1 MDKGNNKMYSYK
13 KAFSLFLI
21 LFLTASFSLVACNDV
36 VKRVEK
42 AEAQIQ
48 KPTPVEK
55 KLVLG
60 AEQMNLLLPLLKDKS
75 VGITGNHSSMVGK
88 THLVDS
94 LLALKVA
101 VKKVYSP
108 EHGFRGD
115 ADAGEKV
122 NSSVDEKTGL
132 PIYSLYGKNK
142 KPSVEMLKGIDVMI
156 FDIQDVG
163 ARFYTYIS
171 TLHYV
176 MEACAE
182 NNIQVVVLD
191 RPNPNGYY
199 IDGPILEKDYSS
211 FVGMHPI
218 PVVHGMTIGEY
229 AKMIN
234 GEKWLKN
241 NLQAD
246 LKVIPMLGY
255 SHKDRYQLPVKPSPN
270 LPNMDAIYLYPSL
283 CFFEGTPISIGRG
296 TDKPFQQFGHPAF
309 RLYSHVFTPKS
320 MYGAKDPRLKG
331 VNCSGRLL
339 TKDAERLKNNGM
351 IDLQWLID
359 SYNQYPEKEEF
370 FTNFFLLLAGT
381 KQLEAQIK
389 SDLSADEIRTSW
401 KPGLEKFQ
409 KEVRSK
415 YLLYEDF

>member
-1 MDKGNNKMYSYK
+1 MYSYK
-13 KAFSLFLI
+13 KAFSILLI
-21 LFLTASFSLVACNDV
+21 LFLTASFSLFACNDV

-42 AEAQIQ
+42 IESQPEVLVQ
-48 KPTPVEK
+48 EK
-55 KLVLG
+55 QQLLLG
-60 AEQMNLLLPLLKDKS
+60 AEQLELLLPLLKNKN
-75 VGITGNHSSMVGK
+75 VGITGNHSTLIGK
-88 THLVDS
+88 VHLVDS

-122 NSSVDEKTGL
+122 NSSVDSKTGL
-132 PIYSLYGKNK
+132 PIFSLYGKNK
-142 KPSVEMLKGIDVMI
+142 KPSNEMLEGIDVMI

-182 NNIQVVVLD
+182 NNIQVIVLD

-199 IDGPILEKDYSS
+199 IDGPILETDFSS

-218 PVVHGMTIGEY
+218 PVVHGMTIAEY

-241 NLQAD
+241 KVQAD
-246 LKVIPMLGY
+246 LKVISMKGY
-255 SHKDRYQLPVKPSPN
+255 SHKDRYELPVKPSPN

-283 CFFEGTPISIGRG
+283 CFFEGTPVSIGRG
-296 TDKPFQQFGHPAF
+296 TDKPFQLFGHPSF
-309 RLYSHVFTPKS
+309 KMYSFTFTPKA
-320 MYGAKDPRLKG
+320 MFGAKEPRLKG
-331 VNCSGRLL
+331 VNCYGRLL
-339 TKDAERLKNNGM
+339 TKDAERLKGNGM
-351 IDLQWLID
+351 LDLQWLID
-359 SYNQYPEKEEF
+359 GYNQYSPKEEY

-389 SDLSADEIRTSW
+389 SNMTAEQIRASW

-409 KEVRSK
+409 KEVRGK
-415 YLLYEDF
+415 YLMYEDF

>member
-1 MDKGNNKMYSYK
+1 MYPYK
-13 KAFSLFLI
+13 KAFSLLLI
-21 LFLTASFSLVACNDV
+21 LFLTASFSLLACNDV

-42 AEAQIQ
+42 TE
-48 KPTPVEK
+48 EK
-55 KLVLG
+55 IHNTDPIETKLILG
-60 AEQMNLLLPLLKDKS
+60 AEQLEVLLPMLKDKN
-75 VGITGNHSSMVGK
+75 VGITGNHSTLIGTV
-88 THLVDS
+88 HLVDS

-122 NSSVDEKTGL
+122 NSSVDSKTGL
-132 PIYSLYGKNK
+132 PIFSLYGKNK
-142 KPSVEMLKGIDVMI
+142 KPSNEMLTGIDVMI

-182 NNIQVVVLD
+182 NNIQVIVLD

-241 NLQAD
+241 KIQAD

-283 CFFEGTPISIGRG
+283 CFFEGTPVSVGRG
-296 TDKPFQQFGHPAF
+296 TDKPFQLFGHPSF
-309 RLYSHVFTPKS
+309 KMYSFAFTPKP

-331 VNCSGRLL
+331 VNCYGRLL
-339 TKDAERLKNNGM
+339 TQDASRIKKEGM
-351 IDLQWLID
+351 LDLQWLID
-359 SYNQYPEKEEF
+359 GYNQYSSKEEY

-401 KPGLEKFQ
+401 KPGLDKFQ

>member
-1 MDKGNNKMYSYK
+1 
-13 KAFSLFLI
+13 
-21 LFLTASFSLVACNDV
+21 
-36 VKRVEK
+36 
-42 AEAQIQ
+42 
-48 KPTPVEK
+48 
-55 KLVLG
+55 
-60 AEQMNLLLPLLKDKS
+60 
-75 VGITGNHSSMVGK
+75 
-88 THLVDS
+88 
-94 LLALKVA
+94 
-101 VKKVYSP
+101 
-108 EHGFRGD
+108 
-115 ADAGEKV
+115 
-122 NSSVDEKTGL
+122 
-132 PIYSLYGKNK
+132 
-142 KPSVEMLKGIDVMI
+142 
-156 FDIQDVG
+156 
-163 ARFYTYIS
+163 
-171 TLHYV
+171 
-176 MEACAE
+176 
-182 NNIQVVVLD
+182 
-191 RPNPNGYY
+191 
-199 IDGPILEKDYSS
+199 
-211 FVGMHPI
+211 MHPI

-241 NLQAD
+241 ELQAD

-283 CFFEGTPISIGRG
+283 CFFEGTPVSIGRG

-309 RLYSHVFTPKS
+309 MLYSYVFTPKP

-331 VNCSGRLL
+331 VNCYSRLL

-359 SYNQYPEKEEF
+359 SYSQYPEKEEF

-389 SDLSADEIRTSW
+389 ADLSAEQIRASW